1 MTGWERRVGTM
12 EIQTERVFCGR
23 RFSFKELE
31 LIGEVVGSCS
41 GISRTELAYTVCEL
55 LDWKRPNGKLKGREC
70 REFLETLEGSGLFEL
85 PDRRDGKPL
94 GSRTSIPDIGLEPTA
109 PAGGQVRR
117 DLEGT
122 VREFSPIC
130 LKRVEGEKER
140 LYWRQLIG
148 RYHYLGYRVPFGASL
163 RYLIYAKGE
172 EVVGGLQFSSAAWR
186 MGCRDRWIGWD
197 DRQRGC
203 NLQKIVSNSR
213 FLLLPWV
220 KVRNLASTVLSL
232 AAREVAHHWQGL
244 YGIRP
249 VLMETLVDVARYSGT
264 CYRAANWTHVGM
276 TTGRGRMD
284 REGKRY
290 GAAPKA
296 VFVYPLTADFRR
308 HLLF

>member
-1 MTGWERRVGTM
+1 M
-12 EIQTERVFCGR
+12 EIHTERVFCGR
-23 RFSFKELE
+23 RFSSKELE
-31 LIGEVVGSCS
+31 LIEEVIESCS

-70 REFLETLEGSGLFEL
+70 REFLEALEGSGLFEL
-85 PDRRDGKPL
+85 PERREGKPL
-94 GSRTSIPDIGLEPTA
+94 GSRTSVPDMGLEPIRA
-109 PAGGQVRR
+109 
-117 DLEGT
+117 DLTGT
-122 VREFSPIC
+122 VRDFSPIC

-140 LYWRQLIG
+140 LYWRQLMD

-163 RYLIYAKGE
+163 RYLIYAREE

-186 MGCRDRWIGWD
+186 MRCRDRWIGWD
-197 DRQRGC
+197 DRQRGG

-232 AAREVAHHWQGL
+232 AAREVAHHWQAL

-264 CYRAANWTHVGM
+264 CYRASNWIYLGM
-276 TTGRGRMD
+276 TSGRGRMD

-296 VFVYPLTADFRR
+296 VFVYPLTPDFRS
-308 HLLF
+308 HLLV